1 MHSVGQTDVHI
12 SPDVYIGLGISG
24 AIQHTAG
31 MQTARKI
38 IVVNNDD
45 EAAFFQIADLGVVG
59 DLHEIVPLVLKEIAA
74 RR

>member
-1 MHSVGQTDVHI
+1 
-12 SPDVYIGLGISG
+12 
-24 AIQHTAG
+24 